1 MGLCV
6 LPFAVLCPAGLD
18 KVPYL
23 LSIMTHASY
32 FYLGYL
38 MSIYSWDKVSV
49 YHRLFLVMSGVVVY
63 FVLNVCGMSP
73 RVLLSLVA
81 TVAVFAITSN
91 LAHPLIRHIS
101 INSFGL

>member
-1 MGLCV
+1 
-6 LPFAVLCPAGLD
+6 
-18 KVPYL
+18 
-23 LSIMTHASY
+23 
-32 FYLGYL
+32 
-38 MSIYSWDKVSV
+38 
-49 YHRLFLVMSGVVVY
+49 MSGVVVY

-81 TVAVFAITSN
+81 TVAVFAITPN